1 MKKFLLVSILLYSG
15 LCLSQNN
22 YDVYVIKKEKENPY
36 GAPISLTNMARENA
50 YVQSQLQKRY
60 DYNYERLSNAFN
72 DISNQIYKLNVS
84 KEIKDRIIN
93 RWNLHVDNV
102 NSIKI
107 NFTRNSEVTDIINFS
122 YNLVN
127 RIIYEETN

>member
-1 MKKFLLVSILLYSG
+1 
-15 LCLSQNN
+15 
-22 YDVYVIKKEKENPY
+22 
-36 GAPISLTNMARENA
+36 MARENA